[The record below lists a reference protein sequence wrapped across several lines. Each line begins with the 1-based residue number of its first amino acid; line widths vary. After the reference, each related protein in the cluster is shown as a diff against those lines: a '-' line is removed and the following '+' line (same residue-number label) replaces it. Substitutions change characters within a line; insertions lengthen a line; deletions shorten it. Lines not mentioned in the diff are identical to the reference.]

1 MITITKQENHVYSQ
15 IKLLQKEYD
24 EGVSENIL
32 RMDLGLSEHQ
42 FKEIIDE
49 LLEKKLIIKTEV
61 GKIMAQNPDDK
72 IGVVDTRKEVKKAEL
87 NQMEIDA
94 INIIKDLS
102 GEDNLVPRY
111 ILEGSLLYGRLKIST
126 FRMYHIIISLE
137 NKGILKKILKNDG
150 EYYKFTALP

>member
-150 EYYKFTALP
+150 EYYKFTTIP